1 MTREVGMIRRIAC
14 IAALGTLVALTLLPG
29 CGGKGRDRV
38 IARVGS
44 VEFTAADV
52 DRRLAELPPY
62 VQQQFAGLEGRKEF
76 LDRLIEEE
84 VMFQA
89 ARQAGYETNP
99 DVTRAVEAVKRRT
112 MIQAYY
118 ADAVEKAVQVP
129 EDEVVAYYDEHDEQF
144 QRRPHVKFR
153 HIMTKTRAEAA
164 AARARVLAGE
174 DFASVARDVS
184 IDPGT
189 KQAGG
194 LTRPIALGDGLP
206 SAGMSPEFI
215 ESLFDWKV
223 GEVTDPLQSDK
234 GWHVIRIEEK
244 EEGGTK
250 PLEEV
255 HEQIVRSLTPIKTRE
270 YYEVV
275 LEGLKRKLKASVD
288 EQAFEP
294 TTRSEEELFTL
305 AQETEDPVQRLGY
318 YGELVMGYPEGEHAD
333 EAQFMIGFIQAEEL
347 HNYDAARNAF
357 ERLLEKY
364 PDSELKDSANWML
377 ENMGKE
383 TPPFDDSDIVAPS

>member
-1 MTREVGMIRRIAC
+1 MRRVTW
-14 IAALGTLVALTLLPG
+14 IAALAALAALAVLPG
-29 CGGKGRDRV
+29 CGGRGRDRV
-38 IARVGS
+38 IARVGN
-44 VEFTAADV
+44 VEFTAAEV

-62 VQQQFAGLEGRKEF
+62 VQQQFAGLEGKKEF

-99 DVTRAVEAVKRRT
+99 DVTRAVEAIKRRT

-118 ADAVEKAVQVP
+118 ADAIEKAVEVP
-129 EDEVVAYYDEHDEQF
+129 EEDVVAYYNEHDEQF

-153 HIMTKTRAEAA
+153 LILTNTRAEAA
-164 AARARVLAGE
+164 AARARVLSGE

-184 IDPGT
+184 IDRGT
-189 KQAGG
+189 KEAGG

-223 GEVTDPLQSDK
+223 GEVTDPLRSDK
-234 GWHVIRIEEK
+234 GWVVIRIEEK

-255 HEQIVRSLTPIKTRE
+255 RDQIVRSLLPIKTRE
-270 YYEVV
+270 YYEVA
-275 LEGLKRKLKASVD
+275 LEDLKRKLKVSVD
-288 EQAFEP
+288 EAAFEP
-294 TTRSEEELFTL
+294 TVRSEEELFTL
-305 AQETEDPVQRLGY
+305 AQEADDPVQRLGY

-357 ERLLEKY
+357 ERLLEQY
-364 PDSELKDSANWML
+364 PDSELKESANWML

-383 TPPFDDSDIVAPS
+383 TPPFDDSDIVAPK